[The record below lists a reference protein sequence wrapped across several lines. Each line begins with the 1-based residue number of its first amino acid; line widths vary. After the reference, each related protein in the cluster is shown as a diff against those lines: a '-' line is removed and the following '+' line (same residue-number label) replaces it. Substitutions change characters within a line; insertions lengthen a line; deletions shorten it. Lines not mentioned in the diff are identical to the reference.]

1 MNDIMIDFE
10 TLGNGKN
17 ACVVQVG
24 ACYFDRTTGEIGR
37 TLGFNIDAHSAMR
50 SGAEMDAST
59 VYWWLSQSKEAQES
73 ITRGPLLH
81 IDDAMNTLND
91 FLEGAKGIWSHA
103 TFDFV
108 ILTETLKRLNIKP
121 KFGYRAARDLRT
133 LVDLAKITM
142 SKFPRE
148 GVHHNGLDDAK
159 FQVKYTVAALN
170 KLAGKIEKS

>member
-24 ACYFDRTTGEIGR
+24 ACYFHPATGEIGR
-37 TLGFNIDAHSAMR
+37 TLSLNIDAESAMH

-59 VYWWLSQSKEAQES
+59 VYWWLAQSKEAQES
-73 ITRGPLLH
+73 ITKGPLLN
-81 IDDAMNTLND
+81 ITDAMNTLND
-91 FLEGAKGIWSHA
+91 FLEGARGIWSHA

-121 KFGYRAARDLRT
+121 KFGYRFARDLRT
-133 LVDLAKITM
+133 LTTLAGVKTD
-142 SKFPRE
+142 KFVRE
-148 GVHHNGLDDAK
+148 GIHHNGLDDAK

-170 KLAGKIEKS
+170 KLVGKIEKT